1 MKNELIR
8 MFEGNEVEVFE
19 FEGNVLFNPYHVG
32 KCLELEDV
40 SVRRAMQSM
49 NEKQKIK
56 IEYSTVHNLN
66 NLVIPTI
73 PPSGRVFLT
82 ESGVYKLV
90 FRSNKPNAEKFTD
103 WVTDE
108 VIPSIRKH
116 GVYMT
121 PETIEKVLY
130 NPDFIMGIAKTLKS
144 EQEKNKKLTI
154 ENQKLISLIEEQ
166 APLVELS
173 NNLIASDDTIN
184 INQMAKILRDEK
196 FKNVG
201 RNRLFEFLRDEK
213 ILMND
218 NTPYQRYIEQ
228 DYFEVIESVGNDEK
242 IYPQTL
248 ITTRGQVFVTRMVRN
263 KYDNWL
269 QERKRLEDLKQ
280 SQGEFSC

>member
-19 FEGNVLFNPYHVG
+19 FEGNVLFNPYHVASILG
-32 KCLELEDV
+32 IKN
-40 SVRRAMQSM
+40 VRDNMSKM
-49 NEKQKIK
+49 NETQVVKIK
-56 IEYSTVHNLN
+56 FSSVGKTDNSA
-66 NLVIPTI
+66 IPNI

-82 ESGVYKLV
+82 ESGVYRLIFK
-90 FRSNKPNAEKFTD
+90 SNKPNAEKFAN

-108 VIPSIRKH
+108 VLPSIRRH
-116 GVYMT
+116 GAYMT
-121 PETIEKVLY
+121 PATIEKVLY
-130 NPDFIMGIAKTLKS
+130 NPDFIMGLAKTLKS
-144 EQEKNKKLTI
+144 EQEKNRKLTI
-154 ENQKLISLIEEQ
+154 ENQRLINLIEEQ

-218 NTPYQRYIEQ
+218 NTPYQKYLEQ

-248 ITTRGQVFVTRMVRN
+248 ITTRGQVFVTKMVRN
-263 KYDNWL
+263 KYDNWF

-280 SQGEFSC
+280 SQGEFPC